1 MNNKGFLRIL
11 EAVIAIII
19 IFMFTYYIMPKN
31 AEKNDVEGDKIRLLQ
46 KTILDEISHN
56 EGFRDCILDKDK
68 DLRVWEDC
76 KVDIITYAGGLD
88 KRYQSKIDIVKCN
101 INNIND
107 VNCKPCE
114 VGGVNVYVS
123 EIFVS
128 GSSSKQRVTVCI
140 GK

>member
-31 AEKNDVEGDKIRLLQ
+31 TEKSDVEGDKIRLLQ
-46 KTILDEISHN
+46 KTILNEISYN
-56 EGFRDCILDKDK
+56 EGFRDCILGKLGKNLDGWDT
-68 DLRVWEDC
+68 C
-76 KVDIITYAGGLD
+76 KSDITTYAEGLD
-88 KRYQSKIDIVKCN
+88 KRYQGKISIVRCS
-101 INNIND
+101 ITSTD
-107 VNCKPCE
+107 CE
-114 VGGVNVYVS
+114 SCVVDSNNVYVS

-128 GSSSKQRVTVCI
+128 GYGQKQRVTVCI